1 MAESTRRYAVVTG
14 ANKGLGWGIVKLLAS
29 NGIMVVLTARDENRG
44 LEAVEKLKGFGLSNH
59 VVFHQLDVTD
69 PASIASLAEFI
80 KTRFGKLDILVNNA
94 GVGGTTID
102 SKSLETQNVSSA
114 TEEDI
119 LKVWSKALIQ
129 NYELAEECLN
139 INYYG
144 AKSTAEALISLL
156 QLSDSP
162 RIVNVSSTMGTL
174 KFIPNEW
181 AKGLLS
187 NADELSEE
195 RIHEVLSTFLR
206 DFKEDSLETKG
217 WPTFLSAYTVSKAA
231 LNAHTRILAKN
242 YPNFSINCVCPGY
255 VKTDMTCNRGM
266 FSIEEGAAYPVR
278 LALLPHGGPSG
289 LFLLLDQPHPF

>member
-1 MAESTRRYAVVTG
+1 M
-14 ANKGLGWGIVKLLAS
+14 
-29 NGIMVVLTARDENRG
+29 
-44 LEAVEKLKGFGLSNH
+44 
-59 VVFHQLDVTD
+59 Q
-69 PASIASLAEFI
+69 
-80 KTRFGKLDILVNNA
+80 
-94 GVGGTTID
+94 
-102 SKSLETQNVSSA
+102 
-114 TEEDI
+114 EDI

-174 KFIPNEW
+174 KVQKLTKLARNKKLAEVVHDNCYLSFQFIPNEW